1 MWWFLTFDVWKNML
15 AWMHFD
21 DEYSEDPWKNA
32 IQSRNVPSK
41 TEHATSSAFYNSPN
55 KSPCSPSLHYSSLAV
70 LSFFAHS
77 RTHNARGHCVC
88 ADISWFSALPGAHWG
103 VRREDDKE
111 KETVRR
117 REREQSHP
125 PKTLKLAQSMNA
137 CFYLLPLNVCSPTPS
152 LLCHLSLGLF
162 VGFACRGEVPVMP
175 DHNMTLQN
183 IGLLF
188 PTVFMSYG
196 LSASLIQLGW
206 WCRLNNSAT
215 GVGGLFL
222 WLLACHF

>member
-1 MWWFLTFDVWKNML
+1 
-15 AWMHFD
+15 
-21 DEYSEDPWKNA
+21 
-32 IQSRNVPSK
+32 
-41 TEHATSSAFYNSPN
+41 
-55 KSPCSPSLHYSSLAV
+55 
-70 LSFFAHS
+70 
-77 RTHNARGHCVC
+77 
-88 ADISWFSALPGAHWG
+88 
-103 VRREDDKE
+103 
-111 KETVRR
+111 
-117 REREQSHP
+117 
-125 PKTLKLAQSMNA
+125 MNA

-183 IGLLF
+183 IRLLF

-222 WLLACHF
+222 WLLACHFKPHYISLSTRLSQIVSLKT

>member
-1 MWWFLTFDVWKNML
+1 
-15 AWMHFD
+15 MHFD
-21 DEYSEDPWKNA
+21 DKHSEDPWENA

-41 TEHATSSAFYNSPN
+41 TDHAISSAFYNSPN

-111 KETVRR
+111 KETVRK

-125 PKTLKLAQSMNA
+125 PKTLNWLRAWMLASICCPWMSA
-137 CFYLLPLNVCSPTPS
+137 HPP
-152 LLCHLSLGLF
+152 LLCSAISLSGSLWVLP
-162 VGFACRGEVPVMP
+162 VEEKCLWCLITTWHCRTSDCSFQLSSWV
-175 DHNMTLQN
+175 
-183 IGLLF
+183 
-188 PTVFMSYG
+188 TVFLPASYSWAG
-196 LSASLIQLGW
+196 GADSIIQQQGWVDSFSGFLPAIFNLII
-206 WCRLNNSAT
+206 S
-215 GVGGLFL
+215 V
-222 WLLACHF
+222 